1 MRGVGRAAHPVPR
14 VLALTLLLAGCTR
27 VEYVPVEVPGPVQ
40 RVAVPDRLLIECLHV
55 PEPEGTGEL
64 LEAYEEARTEIA
76 VCNERIRQ
84 IREVS
89 RDAVR

>member
-40 RVAVPDRLLIECLHV
+40 PVAVPGRLLRPCVHL
-55 PEPEGTGEL
+55 PEPESTGEL
-64 LEAYEEARTEIA
+64 LEAYEQARTEIA
-76 VCNERIRQ
+76 ICNEQLRQ
-84 IREVS
+84 IEEKS
-89 RDAVR
+89 RGAVR